1 MEKSKQTRWHSCNVL
16 QVGAD
21 ARQLWQFDARNG
33 GFVLNREQRTTP
45 GQQLPAHIVAKNWR
59 TLFQR
64 KLNVAWLAPENVF
77 LRVIHLPKSDFNETL
92 SMVELQLEKISP
104 MPVAQI
110 VWSIQTTAHS
120 EGNLQTVIVM
130 IVARDVVEELLGK
143 LEGEGYL
150 ADRLELPLLDQLQ
163 ATSITEDGAWI
174 YPEASTGGKMA
185 LVAWWY
191 GSVLRNLDLI
201 TLPAVERPASLRE
214 QLLQMAWAGEM
225 DGWMSGTPRWHLVAE
240 PSIAAE
246 WEPALRE
253 GLDASIEVSPPLEL
267 STLAAL
273 TAKRSARSE
282 PRSTLMPPEYAT
294 RYQQQFVDRL
304 WMRGLFAI
312 VGLYIIGVLI
322 YGIAVAVASYRTRLV
337 ESEVAG
343 LAPAYTNAILQKAR
357 FDVLQ
362 DRQELKYAA
371 LDCYNLVAKLMPENL
386 TLEGINFSE
395 GKKLTLNGTVPTEK
409 VSQVT
414 DFYDRMRRS
423 TDSNS
428 GKPFF
433 DPQKGD
439 SPKYQGTPISRWDF
453 SLELKRVEVQ

>member
-1 MEKSKQTRWHSCNVL
+1 VDKLKQTRWHSCNVL
-16 QVGAD
+16 QAGEG

-33 GFVLNREQRTTP
+33 GFELNREQTTAP
-45 GQQLPAHIVAKNWR
+45 GETLPAHIVAKNWR
-59 TLFQR
+59 ALWQR
-64 KLNVAWLAPENVF
+64 KLNVAWLAPEHVF
-77 LRVIHLPKSDFNETL
+77 LRVVHLPRSDFNETL

-110 VWSIQTTAHS
+110 VWSIQTAPHP

-130 IVARDVVEELLGK
+130 IVARNVVEEFLGR

-150 ADRLELPLLDQLQ
+150 PDRLELPLLDQLQ
-163 ATSITEDGAWI
+163 ATTISEDGAWI
-174 YPEASTGGKMA
+174 YPEASSGGKMA

-191 GSVLRNLDLI
+191 GGVLRNLDLI
-201 TLPAVERPASLRE
+201 TMPAANKAASLRE
-214 QLLQMAWAGEM
+214 QLLQMAWSGEM
-225 DGWMSGTPRWHLVAE
+225 EGWMTVTPRWHLVAD
-240 PSIAAE
+240 SVIAAE

-253 GLDASIEVSPPLEL
+253 GLDQGVEVVAPLAPSE
-267 STLAAL
+267 LAAL
-273 TAKRSARSE
+273 TARRSAQAD
-282 PRSTLMPPEYAT
+282 PRANLMPPEYAS

-312 VGLYIIGVLI
+312 AALYVVGVIV
-322 YGIAVAVASYRTRLV
+322 YGIAVTVATYRTRLV
-337 ESEVAG
+337 ENEVAA
-343 LAPAYTNAILQKAR
+343 LAPAYTNSILQKAR
-357 FDVLQ
+357 FEVLK
-362 DRQELKYAA
+362 DRQDLKYAA
-371 LDCYNLVAKLMPENL
+371 LNCYNYVAKLMPENL

-395 GKKLTLNGTVPTEK
+395 GRKITLNGNVPTER

-414 DFYDRMRRS
+414 DFYDRLRRA
-423 TDSNS
+423 TDDDKNLV
-428 GKPFF
+428 F

>member
-1 MEKSKQTRWHSCNVL
+1 MKKTRWHSCNVL
-16 QVGAD
+16 QVGAE

-33 GFVLNREQRTTP
+33 SFVLNREQTSLP
-45 GQQLPAHIVAKNWR
+45 GMPLPANVVRKNWR
-59 TLFQR
+59 ALWQR

-77 LRVIHLPKSDFNETL
+77 LRVVHLPKSDFNETL
-92 SMVELQLEKISP
+92 SMVELQLEKLSP
-104 MPVAQI
+104 MPVAQV
-110 VWSIQTTAHS
+110 VWSIQTAPHA

-130 IVARDVVEELLGK
+130 IVASNVVEEFLGR
-143 LEGEGYL
+143 LEGDGYL

-163 ATSITEDGAWI
+163 ATTITEDGAWI
-174 YPEASTGGKMA
+174 YPEASVGGKMA

-191 GSVLRNLDLI
+191 GGVLQNLDLI
-201 TLPAVERPASLRE
+201 TMPATDKATSLRE
-214 QLLQMAWAGEM
+214 QLLQMAWSGEM
-225 DGWMSGTPRWHLVAE
+225 EGWLTGAPRWHLVAD
-240 PSIAAE
+240 SVIAAE

-253 GLDASIEVSPPLEL
+253 GLDQSIEVFSPLAASE
-267 STLAAL
+267 LAAL
-273 TAKRSARSE
+273 TARRAAIAE
-282 PRSTLMPPEYAT
+282 PKANLMPLEYAS

-304 WMRGLFAI
+304 WMRGLLAI
-312 VGLYIIGVLI
+312 AALYILGVI
-322 YGIAVAVASYRTRLV
+322 VYGVAVAVAGYRTGLV
-337 ESEVAG
+337 EKQVSA

-357 FDVLQ
+357 FEVLK

-371 LDCYNLVAKLMPENL
+371 LNAYNLVAKNMPENL

-395 GKKLTLNGTVPTEK
+395 GKKLTLNGTVPTER

-414 DFYDRMRRS
+414 DFYDRMRRAV
-423 TDSNS
+423 DEDKNLY
-428 GKPFF
+428 F